1 MSRASIEATGKPRH
15 AAWVEHVLDAL
26 ARAGYRKG
34 GSRAA
39 VVECLSRQSCAV
51 TAQQIEHELLASGM
65 AVGRA
70 SVYRALEQLERLELI
85 HRLEVGSGTASF
97 EIAEPGGEHHHHMVC
112 ADCGQVVPFEDPGL
126 ERAIVRVAGRV
137 SFDVSEHDVVL
148 RGRCPSC
155 ANSS

>member
-1 MSRASIEATGKPRH
+1 MARAAIEEMGQPGD
-15 AAWVEHVLDAL
+15 AAWVEHVVDAL

-34 GSRAA
+34 GAREA

-51 TAQQIEHELLASGM
+51 TALQIEHELLANGM
-65 AVGRA
+65 TVGRA

-112 ADCGQVVPFEDPGL
+112 ANCGKVVPFEDPGL

-155 ANSS
+155 AASS

>member
-1 MSRASIEATGKPRH
+1 MTPASIDATGEPGH

-34 GSRAA
+34 GAREA

-51 TAQQIEHELLASGM
+51 TALEIEHELLANGI

-112 ADCGQVVPFEDPGL
+112 ANCGKVVPFEDPGL
-126 ERAIVRVAGRV
+126 ERAIVGVAGRV
-137 SFDVSEHDVVL
+137 NFDVSEHDVVL
-148 RGRCPSC
+148 RGRCPLCTTGS
-155 ANSS
+155 

>member
-1 MSRASIEATGKPRH
+1 MGQASH
-15 AAWVEHVLDAL
+15 ADWIEHVLDAL
-26 ARAGYRKG
+26 SRAGYRKG
-34 GSRAA
+34 GARKA

-51 TAQQIEHELLASGM
+51 TALDIEHQLRANGA

-70 SVYRALEQLERLELI
+70 SIYRALEQLERLELI

-112 ADCGQVVPFEDPGL
+112 ASCGKVVPFEDPGL

-148 RGRCPSC
+148 RGRCPPC
-155 ANSS
+155 ATSS